1 MSKNPLSK
9 DKLNKVIHTTQAI
22 EGYQP
27 ANNDIAEKVREL
39 KARYGIKVS
48 LRK

>member
-1 MSKNPLSK
+1 MSKTPLSK

-22 EGYQP
+22 EGYKP
-27 ANNDIAEKVREL
+27 ASNDTVKKVQEL
-39 KARYGIKVS
+39 KARHDLKVS

>member
-9 DKLNKVIHTTQAI
+9 DKLNKVIQTTQAI
-22 EGYQP
+22 EGYKP
-27 ANNDIAEKVREL
+27 ASDEIIEKIRKL
-39 KARYGIKVS
+39 KTTYGIKVS